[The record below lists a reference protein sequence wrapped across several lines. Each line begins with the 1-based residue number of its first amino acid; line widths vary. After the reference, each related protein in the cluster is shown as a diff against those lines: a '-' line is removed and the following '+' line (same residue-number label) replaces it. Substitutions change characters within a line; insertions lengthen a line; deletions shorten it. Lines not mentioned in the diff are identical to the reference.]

1 MTATFDSSVQ
11 RFRDYVNFES
21 VVSKNEES
29 GLMFD
34 TLLCAQ
40 FVEQYLDLHTN
51 HSYPT
56 LDKAG
61 LERLCLQK
69 DPFHIPFLAWTKYL
83 IDRTSPA
90 VLLLATVYIRRALCP
105 EHTEL
110 LLPVTITSLTVYNR
124 HRVLL
129 IAVIIASKYLMDVP
143 YSMQAWSQICQ
154 DSWTASDLCIMEE
167 KFIARMKWSLYMSPA
182 DLIDLAQ
189 RAERCM
195 K

>member
-11 RFRDYVNFES
+11 RFRDFVNFES
-21 VVSKNEES
+21 VIPSNEEN

-34 TLLCAQ
+34 SVLCAQ

-51 HSYPT
+51 RSYPT
-56 LDKAG
+56 LDQKG
-61 LERLCLQK
+61 LERLCLHK
-69 DPFHIPFLAWTKYL
+69 DPFHIPLLSWTKHL

-90 VLLLATVYIRRALCP
+90 VVLLATVYIRRALCP

-110 LLPVTITSLTVYNR
+110 LLPVTIGSLTMYNR
-124 HRVLL
+124 HRVILV
-129 IAVIIASKYLMDVP
+129 AVIIASKFLMDVP
-143 YSMQAWSQICQ
+143 YSMQAWSQICK
-154 DSWTASDLCIMEE
+154 DSWSANDLSIMEE
-167 KFIARMKWSLYMSPA
+167 KFIGRMKWNLYMSPM
-182 DLIDLAQ
+182 DLLDLAQ